1 MLTLSL
7 PLKWFYGGLRLFS
20 DVWIANAVLSKE
32 WWKFN
37 QIHHYGFNVGE
48 KKIMIQNEHKNKK
61 HEYQTTEL
69 KAINFTL
76 KNFMESKSKS
86 NQAKVPIMQI
96 NDTSWKLW
104 RWVCKI

>member
-1 MLTLSL
+1 MKICSNPPIL
-7 PLKWFYGGLRLFS
+7 Y
-20 DVWIANAVLSKE
+20 
-32 WWKFN
+32 
-37 QIHHYGFNVGE
+37 YGFNVE
-48 KKIMIQNEHKNKK
+48 TNMIQNENKK
-61 HEYQTTEL
+61 YEYQTTES

-96 NDTSWKLW
+96 NDTSWNLW